1 MFLFFVLDYWF
12 RSQTKLWNFFSDPN
26 PSTRNL
32 YLNIGF
38 VSISLNEQQTQQ
50 MSSHSVVMS
59 DMVRGLW
66 SKLWANA
73 QMRRAKLILKQFFW
87 KLFAMDRISGGCLA
101 RALDFTNLPRDHS
114 WATRKASGFVM
125 ILLQRWNQA
134 ERTNTKIQQYRLG
147 SSLPTHISE
156 ADPVTLWNRLL
167 SPQVIAGIKI
177 IKTLRRWF

>member
-1 MFLFFVLDYWF
+1 MELLQWPQPQHKEPLPQHWLCKYIFERATNTANELPQCCDVWYGQRTLIQTLSKCSDEE
-12 RSQTKLWNFFSDPN
+12 SQTNFKTIFLKTFCDGPN
-26 PSTRNL
+26 
-32 YLNIGF
+32 F
-38 VSISLNEQQTQQ
+38 
-50 MSSHSVVMS
+50 
-59 DMVRGLW
+59 
-66 SKLWANA
+66 
-73 QMRRAKLILKQFFW
+73 RR
-87 KLFAMDRISGGCLA
+87 
-101 RALDFTNLPRDHS
+101 LPR
-114 WATRKASGFVM
+114 TCSGFYQPSSGSFLSNKKGENCFVM